1 MQVECLSSSSRQN
14 VKQEDYVELT
24 SNEGGDAK
32 KKKNLKKIKKKQ
44 NLCQQ

>member
-24 SNEGGDAK
+24 SNEGDAK
-32 KKKNLKKIKKKQ
+32 NKKNLKKIKKKQ
-44 NLCQQ
+44 NPCQQ

>member
-24 SNEGGDAK
+24 SNEGDAK
-32 KKKNLKKIKKKQ
+32 NKKKFEEN
-44 NLCQQ
+44 